1 MSSDEGLAV
10 RASALP
16 AISPEQMVAALKKY
30 KELQTAL
37 DSAMPDQI
45 MDLDGKKFRKKGYW
59 RAIALAF
66 NLQVEMTSERREI
79 SGRFQDN
86 RDNFGWIVSY
96 VAKHPTGR
104 EMTGDGSCFAV
115 EKARRFKCPH
125 PEREGS
131 RRTLHF
137 PHNTCPDFD
146 PDFQWRVLP
155 SDATEHNVRSHAHT
169 RAFNRAVSNLV
180 GFGEVS
186 AEEVERDEH
195 GGSSAGDQ
203 SSSSTTQQAGAGRT
217 DAAAAAAQTGAVSD
231 LKPTKVKSV
240 TSKSGVKKVAGK
252 ADKPWTRWTVTFE
265 DGRSGTTFSK
275 GDADHA
281 ENAQKTNALV
291 VPKIE
296 QNGDYFNLAGFVP
309 LEKFQKDQEEQKAEQ
324 QHQDEPVT
332 GPENVL
338 VIRKVTTDAG
348 DRFVIQTNK
357 RELVTDQATHA
368 DDAVAAREAK
378 KGIIPVFQVI
388 HNDKGRPINRLISFR
403 REDEPEPPANEQQQT
418 EPGDAGEPQQ
428 EEQQQTGGK
437 GTRSRKRTAAAK

>member
-1 MSSDEGLAV
+1 MSSADEGLAV

-30 KELQTAL
+30 KELQVAL
-37 DSAMPDQI
+37 DDAMPDQI

-66 NLQVEMTSERREI
+66 NLQVECVSEKREI

-86 RDNFGWIVSY
+86 RDNFGWVITY

-125 PEREGS
+125 PEQPGS
-131 RRTLHF
+131 KRTLHF

-155 SDATEHNVRSHAHT
+155 GDATEHNVRSHAHT

-195 GGSSAGDQ
+195 GTAAAAA
-203 SSSSTTQQAGAGRT
+203 TAQQAGAGRT
-217 DAAAAAAQTGAVSD
+217 EAAAAAAQTGAVSD
-231 LKPTKVKSV
+231 LRPTKVKSV
-240 TSKSGVKKVAGK
+240 QEKSGVKKVAGK
-252 ADKPWTRWTVTFE
+252 PDKPWTRWTISFE

-275 GDADHA
+275 GDAEHA
-281 ENAQKTNALV
+281 QNAQKSDALV

-296 QNGDYFNLAGFVP
+296 QSGDYFNLTGFIP
-309 LEKFQKDQEEQKAEQ
+309 LEKFEKEQKEQQQESQ

-338 VIRKVTTDAG
+338 VIRKVTTEAG
-348 DRFVIQTNK
+348 DRFIIQTNK
-357 RELVTDQATHA
+357 RELVSDQAKHA
-368 DDAVAAREAK
+368 DDAVAARDAK
-378 KGIIPVFQVI
+378 KGIIPKFEVLKT
-388 HNDKGRPINRLISFR
+388 DKGKSVNRLISFR
-403 REDEPEPPANEQQQT
+403 REDEPEPPAEEQQTQQGDAG
-418 EPGDAGEPQQ
+418 GDAGEPQQ
-428 EEQQQTGGK
+428 EEQQTGGK
-437 GTRSRKRTAAAK
+437 GRGGRSKRTAAK